1 MAEGRDSRGL
11 AEQLAPLMRD
21 VRQRTAVIQPVS
33 QVLLRVNAKPGTD
46 RFADCVRKI
55 LPWMSNRSGRPL
67 PHAAWNLESFELS
80 DVGAQPTAAVS
91 LADPRFWA
99 ARLDDADRNV
109 PQRTW
114 ITEVAVG
121 LQPEGDVLFGARLVC
136 ASRGE
141 APGFE
146 RTVPGFV
153 KAITQLGVELDG
165 RPIAAGGP
173 TLIEREVDVDDL
185 VDLLEDPARRCPAV
199 VIALPEGSCDA
210 NQAVIDAGEL
220 SRKVLGAAHVFL
232 ITGPAT
238 FHLTDRMGK
247 EMSVFRAAVRIYR
260 RGFNRGRDEP
270 VRHPLFLPERIRA
283 WGDDGV
289 KGFAGYLRDQV
300 LATSVR
306 GSDREDELP
315 AFRTVRQ
322 MAAQRERDEAR
333 KRGGSADELL
343 DLYKD
348 DNERLQRELA
358 EQLEYYDSEVKQA
371 QSEREQ
377 AQQEAQEARG
387 QLLALRERVRAL
399 EKAVKGGTAQAHA
412 TPIPE
417 QLDDLA
423 TWARDN
429 LSGFVVVHNRAV
441 QGAKKSEFMDPS
453 LTYKALLLLRDLYVP
468 MRVEGGKERKEAF
481 ELAARELGLENSPVG
496 EAVKQYPTEYT
507 VNFGGLPRTI
517 DWHLKKGDSREPRHC
532 FRLYYFWDED
542 SQCVVVGWLTSH
554 LRNSMS

>member
-1 MAEGRDSRGL
+1 MAEERGSRGL
-11 AEQLAPLMRD
+11 AEQLAPLIREI
-21 VRQRTAVIQPVS
+21 RQRTAVIQPVS
-33 QVLLRVNAKPGTD
+33 QVLLRVNAKAGTD
-46 RFADCVRKI
+46 RFADCVRQV
-55 LPWMSNRSGRPL
+55 LPWLSNRSGRPL
-67 PHAAWNLESFELS
+67 PPAAWNLESFELS

-91 LADPRFWA
+91 LAVPRFWA
-99 ARLDDADRNV
+99 ARLDDADRAV

-114 ITEVAVG
+114 TTEIALG
-121 LQPEGDVLFGARLVC
+121 LQPDGDVLFGTRLVC

-141 APGFE
+141 ASEFE

-153 KAITQLGVELDG
+153 KAIAQLGAELDG
-165 RPIAAGGP
+165 RPIAAGAP
-173 TLIEREVDVDDL
+173 TLISREVDVDDL

-199 VIALPEGSCDA
+199 VVALPEGSTDSA
-210 NQAVIDAGEL
+210 QAVIDAGEL
-220 SRKVLGAAHVFL
+220 SRKVLGAAHVFV

-238 FHLTDRMGK
+238 FHLTDRMGR
-247 EMSVFRAAVRIYR
+247 EMSVFRAAVRLYR
-260 RGFNRGRDEP
+260 PGFNRGRDQP
-270 VRHPLFLPERIRA
+270 VRHPLFLPERVRG
-283 WGDDGV
+283 WGDDGAT
-289 KGFAGYLRDQV
+289 GFARYLRDQV

-306 GSDREDELP
+306 GSHREDDLP

-333 KRGGSADELL
+333 QRGGSADEML

-348 DNERLQRELA
+348 DNERLQRELV
-358 EQLEYYDSEVKQA
+358 EQLEYYDSEVKRA

-399 EKAVKGGTAQAHA
+399 EKAVKGGTAQAQA

-417 QLDDLA
+417 QFDDLS
-423 TWARDN
+423 TWAQEY
-429 LSGFVVVHNRAV
+429 LSGFVVVHNRAA
-441 QGAKKSEFMDPS
+441 QGAKKSEFTDPP
-453 LTYKALLLLRDLYVP
+453 LAYKALLLLRDLYVP

-481 ELAARELGLENSPVG
+481 EAAARELGLENSPVG
-496 EAVKQYPTEYT
+496 EAVKQYPAEYT

-554 LRNSMS
+554 LRNSLS